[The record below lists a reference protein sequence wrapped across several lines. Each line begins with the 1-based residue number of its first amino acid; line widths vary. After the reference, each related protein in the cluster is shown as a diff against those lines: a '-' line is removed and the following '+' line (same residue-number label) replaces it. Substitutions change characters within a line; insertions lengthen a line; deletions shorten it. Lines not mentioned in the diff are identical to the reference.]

1 MVYSHHSCKKGA
13 LMSKCHKVLRSY
25 IDDFCKRGLSNVDA
39 STDFFLRE
47 AKIFVHCAQPGGG
60 DQKSSKSGGNPLSIS
75 PLKNW

>member
-1 MVYSHHSCKKGA
+1 MVYSHHSCKKCA
-13 LMSKCHKVLRSY
+13 LMSKFHKALGSY

-47 AKIFVHCAQPGGG
+47 AKICARTAQPGEG
-60 DQKSSKSGGNPLSIS
+60 DQKSLKSGLNPLSIS